1 MFNYALIK
9 RLAKENNIKVND
21 LLVLAP
27 QNDPFYTGSKAQ
39 IRDAEWIAG
48 LYFDV
53 LGAPRD
59 VHIRRIHYSLVSRGD
74 ILKPNGAVYENTQ
87 RDWNYLENACKYARY
102 LDLIP
107 ADDFVDRRNPDPEI
121 NAKYWQNED
130 HPLDKLD
137 VYGVLDKIAYSIM
150 PYNPQLSQAYH
161 LEIWCEKSTMNDIL
175 MPLGNQFNANIV
187 TGMGEL
193 SITAVDDCV
202 KRVVTAERPARIFY
216 ISDFDPAGV
225 NMPVSVARKLEYYSR
240 KYDDIPNI
248 RLKHL
253 VLTKDQCVEYR
264 LPRTPIKD
272 TDKRKD
278 GFEERHGEG
287 ATELDALEALRPGEL
302 RKLITEVLT
311 PYFDKASYGKV
322 VSENW
327 NIRAA
332 LRSKLKTEI
341 EQILD
346 NLDLD
351 LDDFD
356 FPISKPL
363 KSESDDF
370 LLDTSRDYV
379 DQLVEYKA
387 HKSPGIDAK

>member
-1 MFNYALIK
+1 MFNYEVIK
-9 RLAKENNIKVND
+9 RLAKDHKMKVND
-21 LLVLAP
+21 LLALAP

-39 IRDAEWIAG
+39 IRDAEWVAD
-48 LYFDV
+48 LYSNV
-53 LGAPRD
+53 LDSPRD
-59 VHIRRIHYSLVSRGD
+59 VHIRRIHYRLISD
-74 ILKPNGAVYENTQ
+74 DTPKPDGTLYQNTQ
-87 RDWNYLENACKYARY
+87 NDWQYLVNACKYARY

-107 ADDFVDRRNPDPEI
+107 ADNFIDRRNPDPEI
-121 NAKYWQNED
+121 NAEYWQNEE
-130 HPLDKLD
+130 HPLDELD
-137 VYGVLDKIAYSIM
+137 VDSVLNQIASGVL

-161 LEIWCEKSTMNDIL
+161 LEMWCEKSTINDVLI
-175 MPLGNQFNANIV
+175 PIGNEFNANIV

-202 KRVVTAERPARIFY
+202 KRVVKGDRPARIFY
-216 ISDFDPAGV
+216 ISDFDPAGE

-253 VLTKDQCVEYR
+253 VLTKDQCVEYK

-302 RKLITEVLT
+302 RKLIIEALS

-341 EQILD
+341 KQILD

>member
-1 MFNYALIK
+1 MFNYEIIK
-9 RLAKENNIKVND
+9 RLAKEHKMKVND

-39 IRDAEWIAG
+39 VRDAEWIAG
-48 LYFDV
+48 LYFTV

-59 VHIRRIHYSLVSRGD
+59 VHIRRIHYGLVSRND
-74 ILKPNGAVYENTQ
+74 ILKPNGMVYENTQ
-87 RDWNYLENACKYARY
+87 NDWHYLERACKYARY

-107 ADDFVDRRNPDPEI
+107 ADNFIDRRNPDPEI

-130 HPLDKLD
+130 HPLDELD
-137 VYGVLDKIAYSIM
+137 VDSVLNQIASGIS

-161 LEIWCEKSTMNDIL
+161 LELWCEKSTMNDIL
-175 MPLGNQFNANIV
+175 MPLASEYNANVV

-202 KRVVTAERPARIFY
+202 KRVVRAERPARIFY
-216 ISDFDPAGV
+216 ISDFDPAGE

-253 VLTKDQCVEYR
+253 VLTKDQCIEYR

-302 RKLITEVLT
+302 RKLIVEALS
-311 PYFDKASYGKV
+311 PYFDRSSYHKV

-332 LRSKLKTEI
+332 LRARLKTEI
-341 EQILD
+341 ELILD

-351 LDDFD
+351 LDDFA

-363 KSESDDF
+363 KNESDDF

-379 DQLVEYKA
+379 DQLIEYKA
-387 HKSPGIDAK
+387 HKS